1 MKIADQNAKRTPSI
15 KLKPIQLVS
24 SDTQR
29 EHRIN
34 VCRNQESL
42 LSSPSSSTFLSPPTT
57 LSFLSNCHSTFVT
70 PQPNPVQRADKTLE
84 ERARR
89 ILGPYITIRENDP
102 PIPTLQA
109 PNFEKDKKQLDNMKS
124 CLKTIEMSQQAA
136 DHLCQLHKRE
146 INCREAL
153 NFFLKR
159 TQQLC
164 I

>member
-1 MKIADQNAKRTPSI
+1 MKIADQIAKRTPSI
-15 KLKPIQLVS
+15 TLKPIQLVS

-57 LSFLSNCHSTFVT
+57 LSFLSNCHSIFVT

-89 ILGPYITIRENDP
+89 ILDPCITIHENDP
-102 PIPTLQA
+102 PIPTLEA
-109 PNFEKDKKQLDNMKS
+109 PNFVSSNVDVNSNNDYL
-124 CLKTIEMSQQAA
+124 I
-136 DHLCQLHKRE
+136 R
-146 INCREAL
+146 
-153 NFFLKR
+153 
-159 TQQLC
+159 
-164 I
+164 